1 VPTGSSLIR
10 WFGDRG
16 LGDIPLVGVK
26 NASLGEI
33 HPGLSGG
40 DVPYIKGRVADAT
53 RAVRVFV
60 RETACAIGGHNY
72 LLHAAGGRICLRCA
86 ECGHETPGWR
96 VGAHA
101 E

>member
-1 VPTGSSLIR
+1 MPTGSSLIR

-16 LGDIPLVGVK
+16 LGDIALVGVK
-26 NASLGEI
+26 NVSLGEI
-33 HPGLSGG
+33 YRSLSGG
-40 DVPYIKGRVADAT
+40 GVAHINVRVANAT

-60 RETACAIGGHNY
+60 RESACAIGGHNY
-72 LLHAAGGRICLRCA
+72 LLHAAGGRLCLRCA